1 MSLVVG
7 VDIATACVRA
17 LAVDAAGT
25 VHARAEQSLPPPFSP
40 RPGWVEQDPL
50 SWWPAVERTLSC
62 IAAALGARA
71 ASIVAISV
79 CATSG
84 TVVALDAAM
93 RPVGSAL
100 TYADQ
105 RAVHQ
110 AEIARAADPQRW
122 TSLGLTISASFGLPK
137 WGWIAQQPEFS
148 SVRHLCHVSDVVVA
162 HLTGGMPPTDWSHA
176 LKSGYDPQKN
186 EWSTAALDALGI
198 DQALLPEVRRP
209 TEQAGTVCGMA
220 AASTGMPAGCAVK
233 LGMTDSCASQIAAGA
248 GLPGS
253 CVSVLGSTLVTRGVS
268 ETLPVDPT
276 GAVYSHRH
284 PDGRWL
290 PGGASSVG
298 GRAVAAGWPGA
309 DLPSLDAAAAAF
321 GPAGCVIYP
330 LMGRGERFPFVNPSA
345 EGFTVGRPD
354 SMEER
359 YRATLEGVAFT
370 ERLGYEHLRSLGVS
384 IKAPISFTGRGSSS
398 PVWNTIRA
406 SVLGM
411 PATRKSAAG
420 TALGACIL
428 AAAGTLHPH
437 LRSAT
442 DAMSVRGTPVEPNRS
457 EQPALEDNYFR
468 FIEALQERRW
478 LEVSGPGKP

>member
-1 MSLVVG
+1 MALVVG
-7 VDIATACVRA
+7 VDIATAAVRA
-17 LAVDAAGT
+17 MAVDAAGK
-25 VHARAEQSLPPPFSP
+25 VHARAEQGLPPPFSP

-50 SWWPAVERTLSC
+50 SWWPAVERTLSYV
-62 IAAALGARA
+62 AAALGARA
-71 ASIVAISV
+71 ASIAAISV

-84 TVVALDAAM
+84 TVVALDAAL
-93 RPVGSAL
+93 RPVGNAL

-105 RAVHQ
+105 RAGDQ
-110 AEIARAADPQRW
+110 AEIAQAADPQRW

-137 WGWIAQQPEFS
+137 WGWFAEQPKFS

-162 HLTGGMPPTDWSHA
+162 HLTGRMPSTDWSHA
-176 LKSGYDPQKN
+176 LKSGYDPLKN
-186 EWSTAALDALGI
+186 EWSAAALDALGI

-209 TEQAGTVCGMA
+209 TEQAGTVSRRA
-220 AASTGMPAGCAVK
+220 AASTAMPAGCAVK

-268 ETLPVDPT
+268 ETLPLDPT

-284 PDGRWL
+284 PDGYWL
-290 PGGASSVG
+290 PGGASNVG

-309 DLPSLDAAAAAF
+309 DLPLLDAAAAAF

-330 LMGRGERFPFVNPSA
+330 LVGRGERFPFVNPSA
-345 EGFTVGRPD
+345 EGFKIGRPD
-354 SMEER
+354 SLEER

-370 ERLGYEHLRSLGVS
+370 ERLGYERLRSLGVAGDS
-384 IKAPISFTGRGSSS
+384 ISFTGRGSSS

-406 SVLGM
+406 SVLG
-411 PATRKSAAG
+411 TSVLEKSVAG

-428 AAAGTLHPH
+428 AAAGTLHPD

-442 DAMSVRGTPVEPNRS
+442 EAMSVRGNEVEPNPS
-457 EQPALEDNYFR
+457 EQQALEDTYAR
-468 FIEALQERRW
+468 FVQAIVERGWMEASE
-478 LEVSGPGKP
+478 P